1 MRIITAILK
10 VREHRKSEKFAEV
23 EFLVDSGAVY
33 SLVPGMLTDKFDIS
47 WMFNCQLQQQDKTL
61 DITV

>member
-10 VREHRKSEKFAEV
+10 VREHRKSEKFV
-23 EFLVDSGAVY
+23 E
-33 SLVPGMLTDKFDIS
+33 
-47 WMFNCQLQQQDKTL
+47 MFNCQLQQQDKTL

>member
-1 MRIITAILK
+1 
-10 VREHRKSEKFAEV
+10 
-23 EFLVDSGAVY
+23 
-33 SLVPGMLTDKFDIS
+33 MLTDKFDIS